1 MNGYIDPF
9 ERDVE
14 SGGSGERE
22 EEHAEPAR
30 DGQDVAAIID
40 DIGGSEGDPVSA
52 S

>member
-1 MNGYIDPF
+1 VNGFIVPF

-14 SGGSGERE
+14 SDGAGERE
-22 EEHAEPAR
+22 EEHAEAAR